1 MQNYPL
7 REHAFCFLADYFPE
21 FKQTNYI
28 LQLTHPGGLPG
39 GEGRM
44 APRDPDF
51 PPRGEQRTHP
61 LCYTFSK
68 HFPGEGGKKYSCAV
82 QSSGLTLMQKEKNT
96 YQKILTEVVKSAGAT
111 SGHRFSDWGL
121 SFLGNPWL
129 GFLLHPRGPAW
140 HLLGVCPRGPAG
152 IEHPAETRLVLRTG
166 PRAARVENC
175 VQEAGPGSP
184 PTPEA
189 CQLSPVSG

>member
-1 MQNYPL
+1 MQTYPL

-44 APRDPDF
+44 APGDPDL

-61 LCYTFSK
+61 HCYTFSK
-68 HFPGEGGKKYSCAV
+68 HFPGEGGKKHSCAV
-82 QSSGLTLMQKEKNT
+82 QSSGLTRTKKGKNT

-111 SGHRFSDWGL
+111 SGHRFSD
-121 SFLGNPWL
+121 
-129 GFLLHPRGPAW
+129 RGAV
-140 HLLGVCPRGPAG
+140 LLGEPMAWLS
-152 IEHPAETRLVLRTG
+152 ASSQ
-166 PRAARVENC
+166 RASLALAWC
-175 VQEAGPGSP
+175 LSSGSSWDR
-184 PTPEA
+184 A
-189 CQLSPVSG
+189 SS